1 MTWPPAAAR
10 LRASRQ
16 VVGRLAPRSLED
28 ARRPA
33 AVVAESAVGR
43 DVPSSAAVLS
53 LLPAPAEELVWPRL
67 LALPPAA
74 EAV

>member
-1 MTWPPAAAR
+1 M
-10 LRASRQ
+10 
-16 VVGRLAPRSLED
+16 
-28 ARRPA
+28 
-33 AVVAESAVGR
+33 VAESAVGR